1 MPQFKV
7 NEPQTSTEP
16 VIKVEVSKANP
27 LPPGAHRFQLIVVD
41 NEGNES
47 EPAFVDLTVQALNA
61 PTAVLELVDAGG
73 KKIAPPVVIEGKSF
87 TLSGKNSVD
96 VAPGTIVEYRFTLLP

>member
-7 NEPQTSTEP
+7 NEPQTSTEA

-27 LPPGAHRFQLIVVD
+27 LPPGPHRFQLVVID

-61 PTAVLELVDAGG
+61 PTAVLELVDGGG
-73 KKIAPPVVIEGKSF
+73 KKIDPAVVIEGKSF
-87 TLSGKNSVD
+87 TLSAAKSID
-96 VAPGTIVEYRFTLLP
+96 VAPGKIVQYRFTLLP